1 VASIDDNAE
10 RRVMMQP
17 RIGTGPLRAA
27 AAAVV
32 LAMAAVSS
40 VNAEP
45 RRFVID
51 PAHTTI
57 AFLVSHIGYERVLGL
72 FQEVEGEFVYDEA
85 TRELESG
92 SVTIEADS
100 LYSNHEA
107 RDEHVR
113 GEDFLNA
120 GDYSEIRFQAT
131 GYEPTG
137 EHTGKLHGELTLLGE
152 TRPVT
157 LDLTIN
163 KIGPYPEIM
172 PSQPYVLG
180 ASARGSVMRSD
191 FGMTYGV
198 ENGLVGDKVEFII
211 EFEAQRQPQ

>member
-1 VASIDDNAE
+1 MRA
-10 RRVMMQP
+10 
-17 RIGTGPLRAA
+17 RIGNGPLRAA
-27 AAAVV
+27 MMVA
-32 LAMAAVSS
+32 LLGMAAVST

-85 TRELESG
+85 TRELHGG
-92 SVTIEADS
+92 SFTIEADS

-120 GDYSEIRFQAT
+120 EEYPEIRFQAT

-137 EHTGKLHGELTLLGE
+137 EDTGKLHGELTVLGE